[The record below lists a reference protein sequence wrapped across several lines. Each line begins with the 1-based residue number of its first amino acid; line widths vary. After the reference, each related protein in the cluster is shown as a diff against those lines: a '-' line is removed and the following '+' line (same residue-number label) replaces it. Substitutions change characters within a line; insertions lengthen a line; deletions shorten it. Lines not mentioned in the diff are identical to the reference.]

1 MIEDIP
7 GAAAEDISVVWA
19 FDPSLDGDRLR
30 DALWPHVEE
39 RAADAMPTLRLALE
53 NAPDGRA
60 AVAAHLFEV
69 EDEAVWISCVLTVNR
84 DMSSYVAV
92 GVTLSQA
99 DGRKM
104 MNEQLAAKGSLRI
117 LNGGNA

>member
-1 MIEDIP
+1 MID
-7 GAAAEDISVVWA
+7 AAEGEIVGVVWA

-30 DALWPHVEE
+30 DVLWPYVEE
-39 RAADAMPTLRLALE
+39 QVADDMPTLRFALE
-53 NAPDGRA
+53 SASSRSSA

-69 EDEAVWISCVLTVNR
+69 EDEAVWVSCVLTINR

-92 GVTLSQA
+92 GVVLSQA

-104 MNEQLAAKGSLRI
+104 MKGQLAAKGSLQI
-117 LNGGNA
+117 LNGGDA